1 MDPLLKLGGPT
12 SLSVLLRLQFSSA
25 CDSGGHHTLL
35 APTTSRILTQ
45 CFAPKKPMS
54 RWLLSCLH
62 LVIMPIPLIL
72 ILLCSEADDLRR
84 DTSSWLSPMLAK
96 DVKMARRLHSAHS
109 HTNPIWGPMSCC
121 FRWQANTFQ
130 ATEASI
136 CQSRLLRVTC
146 PLYFY
151 PGKQV

>member
-72 ILLCSEADDLRR
+72 ILLCSEADDLRQ
-84 DTSSWLSPMLAK
+84 DTSSWLSPMHYGLSNVIIRDQKFAKVCKSKPLLLAHFWTK
-96 DVKMARRLHSAHS
+96 RAQFFFKRSKTGKILQQVFVAK
-109 HTNPIWGPMSCC
+109 
-121 FRWQANTFQ
+121 F
-130 ATEASI
+130 
-136 CQSRLLRVTC
+136 CQFVI
-146 PLYFY
+146 F
-151 PGKQV
+151 